1 MGNFSNI
8 LLENNQSF
16 VNLLSKDGILLIKE
30 HLNNVND
37 TDLANLIPSKKDIFK
52 IDSIRLFYMKN

>member
-16 VNLLSKDGILLIKE
+16 VNLLSKDGILLIKD